1 MLWSHFKKKKIY
13 HGCHNFLSK
22 PSFESHLQDEK
33 GSEASEYLDVFQPKE
48 SSHVPPIITSVQPIG
63 EPCMLTTENAGPDPS
78 LLPSHDHTRIETNAP
93 LQCHESE
100 PGHDWNLTDLP
111 SNEQSKP
118 VQSVLPS
125 PSSQSEF
132 INNLSIPIAIQ
143 KGVRYCTKPPMSN
156 YVSYKNLLPSFFCIH
171 FTTF

>member
-1 MLWSHFKKKKIY
+1 MGSLILEQKGVCLWAILQLSEGTNAMIPFPKKKKIY
-13 HGCHNFLSK
+13 YGCHNFLSK

-33 GSEASEYLDVFQPKE
+33 GSEASEYLDVFQTKE

-100 PGHDWNLTDLP
+100 PGHD
-111 SNEQSKP
+111 
-118 VQSVLPS
+118 
-125 PSSQSEF
+125 
-132 INNLSIPIAIQ
+132 
-143 KGVRYCTKPPMSN
+143 
-156 YVSYKNLLPSFFCIH
+156 
-171 FTTF
+171 